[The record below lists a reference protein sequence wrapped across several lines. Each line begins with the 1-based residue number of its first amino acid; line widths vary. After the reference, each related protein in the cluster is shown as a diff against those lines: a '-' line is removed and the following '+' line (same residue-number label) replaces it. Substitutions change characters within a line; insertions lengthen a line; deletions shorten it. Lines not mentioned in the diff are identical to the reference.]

1 MLNHIVNIT
10 DQYLEEF
17 PKTER
22 KKIGQFFTSKDTAI
36 FMAEMFNKNINNI

>member
-1 MLNHIVNIT
+1 MEDSMLNHIVNIT

-22 KKIGQFFTSKDTAI
+22 KKIGQFFTSNIICCINRQTAR
-36 FMAEMFNKNINNI
+36 F